1 MTNEKWF
8 ALRKYMSIFNHS
20 NAQMES
26 VKKMRDSFLDLRFD
40 TLEGCEDVFLRERV
54 DRARDLIFQVIEVL
68 RAIRNYADGEIN
80 EIETADITATQAGY
94 ERINEILKNRGD
106 DLSNQEVKELETLY
120 LFCPVP
126 DTPDYHEAIK

>member
-20 NAQMES
+20 NAQIES
-26 VKKMRDSFLDLRFD
+26 LKKMRDSFLDLRFD
-40 TLEGCEDVFLRERV
+40 TPEGREDAFLREHV
-54 DRARDLIFQVIEVL
+54 DRARDLIFQVIETL
-68 RAIRNYADGEIN
+68 RAIRNYAGDEIN
-80 EIETADITATQAGY
+80 EIETADITATRAGY
-94 ERINEILKNRGD
+94 ERINEILKNKGED
-106 DLSNQEVKELETLY
+106 FSNEQVKELETLY